1 MLSIL
6 QGLKA
11 SQYVIGL
18 HVLHFHWSSYFFIG
32 RGLKTI
38 KFRSLWEV
46 IWQSLYLK
54 TSKLYHNCN
63 IMTHLKQIIW
73 NRSCRKV
80 TTSCACAH
88 CMLFEKNFVCLHL
101 STTLKT
107 NFQCVSCHVNHGTHQ
122 TFPMIGPNV
131 WWEISQIWIKY
142 IKPIRQMSDKSWK
155 FFRCT
160 VCAHYIQLTKNAK
173 RWPTPSMWW
182 NWLNNAVISKDAFLV
197 AKCNL
202 FINGTGDP

>member
-18 HVLHFHWSSYFFIG
+18 LVLHFHWSSYFFIG

-73 NRSCRKV
+73 YRSCRKV
-80 TTSCACAH
+80 TTASACAH
-88 CMLFEKNFVCLHL
+88 CLLFEKNFVCLHL

-107 NFQCVSCHVNHGTHQ
+107 NFQCVSCHVNHRTHQ
-122 TFPMIGPNV
+122 TFPMARPNCLMRDFTNLNKIYKAHRTNV
-131 WWEISQIWIKY
+131 WWIMKVFQVHCV
-142 IKPIRQMSDKSWK
+142 
-155 FFRCT
+155 CT
-160 VCAHYIQLTKNAK
+160 LY
-173 RWPTPSMWW
+173 
-182 NWLNNAVISKDAFLV
+182 
-197 AKCNL
+197 
-202 FINGTGDP
+202 